1 MKAKGRKGKLG
12 MSGLLAVAVGSVLVA
27 LAKGDTLRTET
38 DVSEPV
44 PPRVLVA
51 ATQAI
56 QEQPSYLVRRSFVGR
71 IEARRSTD
79 TGFELGGAVLR
90 ILFDEGDAVAK
101 GQMLAR
107 LDTKRLGAKR
117 AELEARLHEAEARLS
132 LMRSTRERTLEA
144 LELNAVS
151 TQQWD
156 EADLGYVAQAAVVR
170 RVAAQ
175 IESIDVDIEKSRLRA
190 PFAGVV
196 ARRFVDEGAVVSAGE
211 PLFRLL
217 EMGRPEVRVGISVEL
232 AKSLKIGD
240 ERVVRAD
247 GRELSATVRALLPAR
262 NRETRTVDVVLT
274 LSTKENALRHGDL
287 VELELSQA
295 IEKSGFWLP
304 RSALTESSRGLWAS
318 YVAAPLGSSGSSFS
332 AAGPSMRSNAS
343 ALLARTSPPLD
354 GLAAEGGTASAVR
367 DSPDRS
373 SSGSPYARAEGSSST
388 HILKRR
394 ELELLHVD
402 GDSVFVRGTL
412 TSGELV
418 VTEGLQRLVPNQRVA
433 LGRESDR

>member
-1 MKAKGRKGKLG
+1 MKSKGRKGKLG
-12 MSGLLAVAVGSVLVA
+12 VSGLLAVAVGSVLVA
-27 LAKGDTLRTET
+27 LAKGDTVRTGVTEAA
-38 DVSEPV
+38 PA
-44 PPRVLVA
+44 RVLVVT
-51 ATQAI
+51 TQAV
-56 QEQPSYLVRRSFVGR
+56 QEQASYVLRRSFVGR

-79 TGFELGGAVLR
+79 TGFELGGAVLT
-90 ILFDEGDAVAK
+90 ILVDEGDSVAK
-101 GQMLAR
+101 GQILAR
-107 LDTKRLGAKR
+107 VDTLRLEAKR
-117 AELEARLHEAEARLS
+117 AELEARLREAEARLS
-132 LMRSTRERTLEA
+132 LMASTRERTLEA

-156 EADLGYVAQAAVVR
+156 EADRGYAAQEAVVR

-175 IESIDVDIEKSRLRA
+175 IESVDVDIAKSRLRA
-190 PFAGVV
+190 PFSGVV
-196 ARRFVDEGAVVSAGE
+196 SRRFVDEGAVVSAGE

-247 GRELSATVRALLPAR
+247 GRELSGTVRALLPAR

-318 YVAAPLGSSGSSFS
+318 YVAAPLGSSG
-332 AAGPSMRSNAS
+332 P
-343 ALLARTSPPLD
+343 
-354 GLAAEGGTASAVR
+354 
-367 DSPDRS
+367 
-373 SSGSPYARAEGSSST
+373 SSST

-394 ELELLHVD
+394 ELELVHVD

-412 TSGELV
+412 TNGELV

-433 LGRESDR
+433 LEREWDR

>member
-1 MKAKGRKGKLG
+1 MA
-12 MSGLLAVAVGSVLVA
+12 
-27 LAKGDTLRTET
+27 
-38 DVSEPV
+38 
-44 PPRVLVA
+44 
-51 ATQAI
+51 
-56 QEQPSYLVRRSFVGR
+56 
-71 IEARRSTD
+71 
-79 TGFELGGAVLR
+79 
-90 ILFDEGDAVAK
+90 
-101 GQMLAR
+101 
-107 LDTKRLGAKR
+107 
-117 AELEARLHEAEARLS
+117 
-132 LMRSTRERTLEA
+132 STRERTLEA

-156 EADLGYVAQAAVVR
+156 EADRGYAAEEAVVR

-175 IESIDVDIEKSRLRA
+175 IASVDVDIAKSRLRA
-190 PFAGVV
+190 PFSGVV

-211 PLFRLL
+211 PLFRIL
-217 EMGRPEVRVGISVEL
+217 EMGRPEVRVGISSEL

-304 RSALTESSRGLWAS
+304 RSALTESSRGLWAT
-318 YVAAPLGSSGSSFS
+318 YVAAHLESSG
-332 AAGPSMRSNAS
+332 P
-343 ALLARTSPPLD
+343 
-354 GLAAEGGTASAVR
+354 
-367 DSPDRS
+367 
-373 SSGSPYARAEGSSST
+373 ST

-433 LGRESDR
+433 LGGESDR

>member
-1 MKAKGRKGKLG
+1 MKTKGRKGKLG
-12 MSGLLAVAVGSVLVA
+12 VGGLFVLAVGSVLVA
-27 LAKGDTLRTET
+27 LAKSDTART
-38 DVSEPV
+38 DVIEPV
-44 PPRVLVA
+44 PQRVLVVT
-51 ATQAI
+51 TQPV
-56 QEQPSYLVRRSFVGR
+56 QEQTSYLVRRSFVGR

-79 TGFELGGAVLR
+79 TGFELGGAVLS
-90 ILFDEGDAVAK
+90 IFVDEGDSVAK
-101 GQMLAR
+101 GQLLAR
-107 LDTKRLGAKR
+107 VDTLRLGAKR
-117 AELEARLHEAEARLS
+117 AELEARLREAEARLS
-132 LMRSTRERTLEA
+132 LMASTRERTLEA

-156 EADLGYVAQAAVVR
+156 EADRGYAAQEAVVR

-175 IESIDVDIEKSRLRA
+175 IESVDVDIAKSRLRA
-190 PFAGVV
+190 PFSGVV
-196 ARRFVDEGAVVSAGE
+196 SRRFVDEGAVVSAGE
-211 PLFRLL
+211 PLFRIL
-217 EMGRPEVRVGISVEL
+217 EMGHPEVRVGISVAL

-247 GRELSATVRALLPAR
+247 GRELSGTLRALLPAR
-262 NRETRTVDVVLT
+262 NRETRTVDVILT
-274 LSTKENALRHGDL
+274 LEAKENALRHGDL

-318 YVAAPLGSSGSSFS
+318 YVATP
-332 AAGPSMRSNAS
+332 
-343 ALLARTSPPLD
+343 
-354 GLAAEGGTASAVR
+354 
-367 DSPDRS
+367 S
-373 SSGSPYARAEGSSST
+373 SSA

-433 LGRESDR
+433 LGEESDR